1 MEALAAAFKTRQP
14 APVALVLN
22 RFPSVM
28 ARLDEAVPGDAFG
41 ATPLIVAVE
50 QANRELVDGA

>member
-1 MEALAAAFKTRQP
+1 
-14 APVALVLN
+14 VLN

-28 ARLDEAVPGDAFG
+28 ARLDEAVPGGAFG